1 MKRIGRLHVLTDT
14 TLQDRFSHL
23 ELARL
28 AVQGGADAIQYRQ
41 KLGSTRSLIETARE
55 MKRVCEAGGAVFI
68 VNDRVDVALASGA
81 DGVHLGRDDFP
92 IPMARDLLGPDRIV
106 GGSASNLE
114 EAAACVRDG
123 ADYVGFGP
131 VFPTTSKADAG
142 PAGGLEAL
150 RSISSSVGAPVIAIG
165 GINEENAGRVMG
177 SGAHGIAVISAVCC
191 RPDPDGAATALCRLV
206 QRPAPGL

>member
-1 MKRIGRLHVLTDT
+1 MRRIGRLHVLTDIA
-14 TLQDRFSHL
+14 LQERFSHL

-28 AVQGGADAIQYRQ
+28 AVQGGADVIQFRQ
-41 KLGSTRSLIETARE
+41 KTGSTRSLIETARE
-55 MKRVCEAGGAVFI
+55 MKAVCAAAGAVFI
-68 VNDRVDVALASGA
+68 VNDRIDVAMASGA
-81 DGVHLGRDDFP
+81 DGVHLGQEDFP
-92 IPMARDLLGPDRIV
+92 IGPARELLGAERII

-150 RSISSSVGAPVIAIG
+150 RSVSDSIDAPVIAIG
-165 GINEENAGRVMG
+165 GINEENAAQVMD
-177 SGAHGIAVISAVCC
+177 SGAYGIAVISSVCC
-191 RPDPDGAATALCRLV
+191 RPDPDEAAFRLCRLI
-206 QRPAPGL
+206 RKA

>member
-28 AVQGGADAIQYRQ
+28 AVQGGADLIQFRQ
-41 KLGSTRSLIETARE
+41 KSGSTRSLIETARD
-55 MKRVCEAGGAVFI
+55 MKAICEAAEAVFV
-68 VNDRVDVALASGA
+68 VNDRIDVAMASDA
-81 DGVHLGRDDFP
+81 DGVHIGQDDFP
-92 IPMARDLLGPDRIV
+92 IAMARDLLGADRIV

-114 EAAACVRDG
+114 EALACVRDG

-142 PAGGLEAL
+142 PASGLETL
-150 RSISSSVGAPVIAIG
+150 RSIADAVDVPVIAIG
-165 GINEENAGRVMG
+165 GIDEGNAARVMDA
-177 SGAHGIAVISAVCC
+177 GAHGIAVISAVCC
-191 RPDPDGAATALCRLV
+191 RPDPGGAATGLCRLI
-206 QRPAPGL
+206 QRS

>member
-28 AVQGGADAIQYRQ
+28 AVQGGADLIQFRQ
-41 KLGSTRSLIETARE
+41 KSGSTRSLIETARD
-55 MKRVCEAGGAVFI
+55 MKAICEAAGAVFV
-68 VNDRVDVALASGA
+68 VNDRIDVAVASDA
-81 DGVHLGRDDFP
+81 DGVHLGQDDFP
-92 IPMARDLLGPDRIV
+92 IAMARDLLGADRIV

-114 EAAACVRDG
+114 EALACVRDG

-142 PAGGLEAL
+142 PASGLETL
-150 RSISSSVGAPVIAIG
+150 RSIADAVDVPVIAIG
-165 GINEENAGRVMG
+165 GIDEGNAARVMD

-191 RPDPDGAATALCRLV
+191 RPDPGGAATGLCRLI
-206 QRPAPGL
+206 QRT